1 MFDGPI
7 NGERF
12 RAYVEQFL
20 VPTLKPNDIVILD
33 NLGSHKGKAVRKAVK
48 AAGARL
54 LFLPKYSPDL
64 NPIEQ
69 VFAKIKGFVRKA
81 APRTLDAIYHAI
93 AQALAAI
100 KPAECKNY
108 LAGGGVRRPTNS
120 MATHCGSYRE
130 QEFSA
135 MVRAPTPEEEDR
147 RLSRERRVL
156 LKERVQHSNRIK
168 GLLFGQGVTGYEP
181 LRRDRRQRLVG

>member
-1 MFDGPI
+1 VFDGPI

-33 NLGSHKGKAVRKAVK
+33 NLGSHKGKAVK

-69 VFAKIKGFVRKA
+69 AFAKIKGFLRKA
-81 APRTLDAIYHAI
+81 APRTLDAISHAI

-108 LAGGGVRRPTNS
+108 LAGAGY
-120 MATHCGSYRE
+120 A
-130 QEFSA
+130 SA
-135 MVRAPTPEEEDR
+135 
-147 RLSRERRVL
+147 
-156 LKERVQHSNRIK
+156 
-168 GLLFGQGVTGYEP
+168 
-181 LRRDRRQRLVG
+181 